1 MADAAADPPKEGAA
15 VPAEGAA
22 PKMSKAAL
30 KKELKKAEKSAKK
43 AENKKTDLASRPKA
57 APATNPASLPT
68 SAAPTNPFTL
78 GWLKGVYDE
87 KQVAVRTRFPPE
99 PNGYLHIGHAKA
111 IAINFGFAKEHDGKC
126 ILRFDD
132 TNPEKEEAIYFEM
145 IEEMVRWLGFEPAQV
160 THSSD
165 HFDKLYELAEEL
177 VRRDKAYVC
186 HCSKEEVNL
195 HRGGP
200 DNRGKR
206 FACAHRDRP
215 TEESLDEFR
224 AMRDGKYK
232 PGEAVLRMKQSLTD
246 PKEGNPQMWDLAAY
260 RVLENSHH
268 PRTGDK
274 WKIYPTYDFAHCLCD
289 AFEGISHSLC
299 TTEFF
304 MSRVSYDWLLEVLD
318 MKTPKSEERGP
329 MQREYG
335 RLNVEGTILS
345 KRKIAALVNG
355 ATFKIKNNDGT
366 TTTKTVPPAVRG
378 WDDPRLYTLIAIR
391 RRGVPG
397 PAVLNFVSEL
407 GVTTTNSNIMTYRFE
422 ASIRKYLERTVPRL
436 MLVLD
441 PIKVIIE
448 DLPDGYKEDLTVL
461 YDPKDAS
468 KGSRLVEFTN
478 DIFIDRSDFREEDS
492 ADFFRAAP
500 GKVVG
505 LLHVPFPIKITSFS
519 KDASDNVTE
528 IKATKAEGKP
538 KAYIHWVGASAIR
551 VTVREYNNLFL
562 CEEPNGLEW
571 KSGEGKDHYADHL
584 NPNSEVV
591 LEDALIESGFRDL
604 KKGSVA
610 PDSGA
615 SDDCVR
621 FQAVRTAYFC
631 EDQDST
637 DDRPILNQIVSLKE
651 DAGKGKG
658 KGK

>member
-1 MADAAADPPKEGAA
+1 MADAVADPPKGGAE
-15 VPAEGAA
+15 VPAEGEA
-22 PKMSKAAL
+22 PKMSKRAL
-30 KKELKKAEKSAKK
+30 EKEKKKAEKAAKK
-43 AENKKTDLASRPKA
+43 AEHKTELTSRPKPASAPTTTSTPASA
-57 APATNPASLPT
+57 APA
-68 SAAPTNPFTL
+68 NPFVQ
-78 GWLKGVYDE
+78 GWLKAVREE
-87 KQVAVRTRFPPE
+87 KTGAVRTRFPPE

-111 IAINFGFAKEHDGKC
+111 IATNFGFAKQYDGIC
-126 ILRFDD
+126 FLRYDD
-132 TNPEKEEAIYFEM
+132 TNPAKEEDIYFRK
-145 IEEMVRWLGFEPAQV
+145 IKEMVEWLGFEPYQI

-165 HFDKLYELAEEL
+165 YFDKLYEHAVEL
-177 VRRDKAYVC
+177 IKRDKAYVC
-186 HCSKEEVNL
+186 YCSKEEVNL
-195 HRGGP
+195 QRGGP

-215 TEESLDEFR
+215 TSESLAEFK
-224 AMRDGKYK
+224 AMEDGKYK

-246 PKEGNPQMWDLAAY
+246 PNEGNPQMWDLAAY
-260 RVLENSHH
+260 RIVENSHH

-289 AFEGISHSLC
+289 YYEGITHSLC

-304 MSRVSYDWLLEVLD
+304 QSRVSYDWLLEVLD
-318 MKTPKSEERGP
+318 LKTPKSEEKGP

-345 KRKIAALVNG
+345 KRRIAALVNG
-355 ATFKIKNNDGT
+355 ATFEIKNNDGT

-397 PAVLNFVSEL
+397 GAILNFVSEL

-422 ASIRKYLERTVPRL
+422 SSIRKYLERTVSRL

-448 DLPDGYKEDLTVL
+448 DLPDEFKEDLTVPF
-461 YDPKDAS
+461 DPKDAT
-468 KGSRLVEFTN
+468 KGSRVVQLTKE
-478 DIFIDRSDFREEDS
+478 ISIDRSDFREEDS

-505 LLHVPFPIKITSFS
+505 LLNAPFSIKIASFT
-519 KDASDNVTE
+519 KDSNGKVTE
-528 IKATKAEGKP
+528 IKATKVEGEKP
-538 KAYIHWVGASAIR
+538 KAYIHWVGASAVK
-551 VTVREYNNLFL
+551 VTARQYNNLFL
-562 CEEPNGLEW
+562 CEEPNGLDW
-571 KSGEGKDHYADHL
+571 KSGQGKDFYANQL

-591 LEDALIESGFRDL
+591 LPNALIESGINDL
-604 KKGSVA
+604 KKGNSVA

-615 SDDCVR
+615 SDNLVR

-631 EDQDST
+631 VDPEST
-637 DDRPILNQIVSLKE
+637 DDNLVLNQIVSLKE

-658 KGK
+658 K